1 MLKRTLPPGTA
12 FLEHAEE
19 IEKAGQRAA
28 SLTRQLLAFS
38 RQQVLALAVLNLN
51 SLISEMQKMLPR
63 LIGEDIEIVMAL
75 DPAIGSVKADQGQL
89 EQVIMNLAV
98 NARDA
103 MPDGGKLVITTTNVS
118 LDEAW
123 TRLHP
128 GSKVGDYVMLAVADT
143 GTGIDSET
151 LVHIFEPFFT
161 TKERGKG
168 TGLGLATVYGVVKQS
183 GGYVSVESAPGKG
196 ASFQIYL
203 PRIEE
208 PVSVAEPVAPIVEAF
223 RGAETI
229 LLVEDADA
237 LRKLT
242 HMLLEQH
249 GYHVLVAANGAAA
262 MQLVEEKPESIHL
275 LLTDVIMPGLN
286 GRALAERLQLRQP
299 GLKVLYMSGYTDDA
313 IADHGVLAAGIQ
325 LLHKPFSEE
334 NLIHKVREVLDADS
348 VAPLL
353 AAEPLLL
360 TKT

>member
-1 MLKRTLPPGTA
+1 
-12 FLEHAEE
+12 
-19 IEKAGQRAA
+19 
-28 SLTRQLLAFS
+28 
-38 RQQVLALAVLNLN
+38 
-51 SLISEMQKMLPR
+51 
-63 LIGEDIEIVMAL
+63 
-75 DPAIGSVKADQGQL
+75 
-89 EQVIMNLAV
+89 
-98 NARDA
+98 
-103 MPDGGKLVITTTNVS
+103 MPDGGKVVITTSNAS
-118 LDEAW
+118 LDDAW

-128 GSKVGDYVMLAVADT
+128 GSKVGDYVMLSVADT

-151 LVHIFEPFFT
+151 LAHIFEPFFT

-183 GGYVSVESAPGKG
+183 GGYVWVETAPGKG
-196 ASFQIYL
+196 AAFQIYL

-208 PVSVAEPVAPIVEAF
+208 PVSVPEVVAPIVEAF

-249 GYHVLVAANGAAA
+249 GYRVLVAENGAAA
-262 MQLVEEKPESIHL
+262 LQLIEQKPERINL
-275 LLTDVIMPGLN
+275 LLSDVIMPGLN

-313 IADHGVLAAGIQ
+313 IVDHGVLAAGTH

-334 NLIHKVREVLDADS
+334 SLIHKVREVLDADTA
-348 VAPLL
+348 VPPIAAQPLIL
-353 AAEPLLL
+353 A
-360 TKT
+360 KT

>member
-1 MLKRTLPPGTA
+1 
-12 FLEHAEE
+12 
-19 IEKAGQRAA
+19 
-28 SLTRQLLAFS
+28 
-38 RQQVLALAVLNLN
+38 
-51 SLISEMQKMLPR
+51 LISEMQKLLPR
-63 LIGEDIEIVMAL
+63 LIGEDIEIVMVL
-75 DPAIGSVKADQGQL
+75 DPAIGRVKADQGQL

-103 MPDGGKLVITTTNVS
+103 MPDGGKVVITTTNVS

-151 LVHIFEPFFT
+151 LAHIFEPFFT

-249 GYHVLVAANGAAA
+249 GYRVLVAANGAAA
-262 MQLVEEKPESIHL
+262 LQLVEEKPESINL

-286 GRALAERLQLRQP
+286 GRALAGRLQLRQP

-353 AAEPLLL
+353 AAEPLML